1 MDELTKAEIDR
12 INKLYG
18 NDFKDITPDDAL
30 LIAKFERMKAQQE
43 GEYLAR
49 IEAINKENEQNIK
62 QSKAEHEK
70 AMQNLEELQAKALA
84 RLERVENGI

>member
-18 NDFKDITPDDAL
+18 NDFKDITPNDAL
-30 LIAKFERMKAQQE
+30 LIAKFERMKAQRE

-62 QSKAEHEK
+62 QSKAEHK
-70 AMQNLEELQAKALA
+70 LAMQNLQELQERAIS
-84 RLERVENGI
+84 RLERIENGI